1 MREYACAGQRSGT
14 SDREKAGK
22 GKQKAGKGKESRGNG
37 NLRLDIVSAAG
48 ARREVPGWPVGV
60 VKDDERPVLEPV
72 PGYR

>member
-1 MREYACAGQRSGT
+1 MREYACAGKRSGT
-14 SDREKAGK
+14 SDRE
-22 GKQKAGKGKESRGNG
+22 KAGKGKESRGNG